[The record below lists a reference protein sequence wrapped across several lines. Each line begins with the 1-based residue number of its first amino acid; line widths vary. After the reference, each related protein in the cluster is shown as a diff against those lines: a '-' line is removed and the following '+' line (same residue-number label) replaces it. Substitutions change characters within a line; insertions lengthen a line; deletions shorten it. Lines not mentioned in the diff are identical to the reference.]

1 MLQRAS
7 RNQKGHTLALGSVN
21 WEQPGHKTAG
31 SVLQKVNRS
40 YHSIWPS
47 QCWASAGGEQIIQK
61 RPPHPSVHCTSIYHR
76 PRRHAHLEVSFRDGD
91 KYVGHTQ
98 SHTYIHTHTHIHTF
112 TGIGQ
117 HDQKVGKMPFPA
129 TWTETLTTGEA
140 TQRRNNCLSKLHW
153 YSLEGTV

>member
-1 MLQRAS
+1 MERAF
-7 RNQKGHTLALGSVN
+7 RKHNPPTFALGNVN
-21 WEQPGHKTAG
+21 WEQPGHTTGG
-31 SVLQKVNRS
+31 SFLQKLNRS

-98 SHTYIHTHTHIHTF
+98 SHTYTHTPIYTHSLAYDVAIKKHA
-112 TGIGQ
+112 
-117 HDQKVGKMPFPA
+117 V
-129 TWTETLTTGEA
+129 
-140 TQRRNNCLSKLHW
+140 CLCSK
-153 YSLEGTV
+153 